1 MLDPSLLESLVSR
14 RYKSNNNVGLLWAK
28 GYDGNQS
35 FEEAFK
41 WWKKAADQGYT
52 VSMNNI
58 GLLFA
63 NGNGFEKDPAK
74 AFDWWFQSAFLVMR
88 AMNSVGDCYERG
100 FGVAINYE
108 HVYLVLKRCPT
119 GRTLINV

>member
-1 MLDPSLLESLVSR
+1 MEIKVLKRL
-14 RYKSNNNVGLLWAK
+14 SNG
-28 GYDGNQS
+28 G
-35 FEEAFK
+35 
-41 WWKKAADQGYT
+41 KKAADQGYT

-74 AFDWWFQSAFLVMR
+74 AFDWWFQSAFLGDAW
-88 AMNSVGDCYERG
+88 AMNSIGDCYERG

-108 HVYLVLKRCPT
+108 HAYTWYSSAAQQGEPYLC
-119 GRTLINV
+119 LI